1 MSDQRQPGGQESPSS
16 PVSSASTS
24 IAVGSTPEEDL
35 YALAGHARR
44 SPSTAPTSSSASHYG
59 GGSGGPSSTAATGM
73 PGSFISSASN
83 PSEAAAH
90 AAHAA
95 FMFDSNMS
103 NYPASMTSSIR
114 QHVYEGGL
122 RYHAFRDGKYAFPN
136 DDVEQNRDD
145 MKHTMTIMLCRGK
158 HFYAPVEEKLREGGK
173 CLDLGTGTGIWVIEV
188 GEAYPNA
195 TITGLDLSPIQPNY
209 VPENVHF
216 FVDDFEEE
224 WLDPES
230 TFDFIHIR
238 HTIHSIRDRATL
250 LSRAYRHL
258 KPGGYLEIQELH
270 YSPQCD
276 DSSVTPSVPYA
287 FRDFMGFLDQGLR
300 ALGSELNAILR
311 VPEEMADAGFED
323 VQVVHHKCPI
333 GVWPR
338 DKRMRLCGLFLRTAI
353 MDGLR
358 GLSKRPFGTG
368 LGWTQLQIEM
378 FLVDVRKSVMDTQYH
393 TYFPLHIVHGRKPL

>member
-1 MSDQRQPGGQESPSS
+1 MSDSSKPGERPSS

-35 YALAGHARR
+35 YALAGHVRR
-44 SPSTAPTSSSASHYG
+44 SPSAHA
-59 GGSGGPSSTAATGM
+59 SSTGATGQ
-73 PGSFISSASN
+73 PGSFISSATH
-83 PSEAAAH
+83 PPDEAANNP
-90 AAHAA
+90 
-95 FMFDSNMS
+95 FLFDTNMS

-145 MKHTMTIMLCRGK
+145 MKHTMTIMLCRGR
-158 HFYAPVEEKLREGGK
+158 HFYAPVEERLREGGK
-173 CLDLGTGTGIWVIEV
+173 CLDLGTGTGIWAIEV
-188 GEAYPNA
+188 GESYPAA

-216 FVDDFEEE
+216 FVDDFEED
-224 WLDPES
+224 WLDPEAS
-230 TFDFIHIR
+230 FDFIHIR
-238 HTIHSIRDRATL
+238 HTIHSIRDRPAL
-250 LSRAYRHL
+250 LARAYRHL

-276 DSSVTPSVPYA
+276 DASVTDSVPYA
-287 FRDFMGFLDQGLR
+287 FRDFMGFLDEGLR
-300 ALGSELNAILR
+300 ALGSELNSIVR
-311 VPEEMADAGFED
+311 VPEEMSEAGFED
-323 VQVVHHKCPI
+323 VQVVAHKCPI

-368 LGWTQLQIEM
+368 LGWTQLQIEV
-378 FLVDVRKSVMDTQYH
+378 FLIDVRKSVMDSQYH
-393 TYFPLHIVHGRKPL
+393 TYFPLHIVYGRKPGW